1 MKIIAI
7 EGNVGAGKS
16 TMLSSLIEWLE
27 LSTGEHWEYLEEPVD
42 QDPEFLRL
50 LQVSLAD
57 TSNGENRAKF
67 QWYLTESRQ
76 NMLHDLPDG
85 NYIVERTLFADL
97 AFSMA
102 MINEVTSCGAHYM
115 MMMERIK
122 YALSNYPRIDA
133 VVYIDRDPEAC
144 LESIKQRGREG
155 EEYELHTIE
164 DIKRYHDAVLP
175 QVCRKHNTPL
185 IHIDLGKKY
194 ARASVVASRIMET
207 LYE

>member
-16 TMLSSLIEWLE
+16 TMLGGLIEWLE
-27 LSTGEHWEYLEEPVD
+27 LATGEHWEYLEEPVD

-50 LQVSLAD
+50 LQLSLAD
-57 TSNGENRAKF
+57 PSNGENRAKF

-76 NMLHDLPDG
+76 NMLTNLPDG

-97 AFSMA
+97 AFSLA
-102 MINEVTSCGAHYM
+102 MINEVVSCGAHYM
-115 MMMERIK
+115 MMVERIK

-133 VVYIDRDPEAC
+133 VVYLDRDPEAC

-185 IHIDLGKKY
+185 VHIRLGREY
-194 ARASVVASRIMET
+194 ACPELVADRI
-207 LYE
+207 LGVL